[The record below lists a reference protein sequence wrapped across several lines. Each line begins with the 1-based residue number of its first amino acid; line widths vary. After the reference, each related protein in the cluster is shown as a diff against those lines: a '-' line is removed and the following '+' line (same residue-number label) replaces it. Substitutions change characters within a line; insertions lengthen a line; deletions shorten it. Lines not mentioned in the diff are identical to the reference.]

1 MKQLTTAW
9 TRTGKTMALLAF
21 AQSSF
26 NITLCDDPVVFP
38 SGHAERW
45 AGRETVALFSFG
57 YQNIFATSLSFDSGK
72 IAFKW
77 VIRFYV

>member
-45 AGRETVALFSFG
+45 V
-57 YQNIFATSLSFDSGK
+57 K
-72 IAFKW
+72 KW
-77 VIRFYV
+77 KNTKKYTEKRIGGFLNCVMM